1 MINIP
6 VNDPAALPSAKKT
19 DAKRR
24 DKLVK
29 RILSDFGR
37 GMPSVSIGGKGGH
50 AITADEARAI
60 GQLFVDKAY
69 FANLV
74 YDVYGR
80 FDRLVVS
87 RLLSGG
93 GMDAGPCVSEG
104 DDRPEA
110 EPHEVPCAARVEPDI
125 FNFNGELVAAASDP
139 GKPYALYRRAYPH
152 KPKWIVADSTHRV
165 ICMCLWRSHAQA
177 TVDEL
182 NALAAGR

>member
-24 DKLVK
+24 DK
-29 RILSDFGR
+29 
-37 GMPSVSIGGKGGH
+37 
-50 AITADEARAI
+50 
-60 GQLFVDKAY
+60 
-69 FANLV
+69 
-74 YDVYGR
+74 
-80 FDRLVVS
+80 LVVS

-110 EPHEVPCAARVEPDI
+110 EPHEVPCDARVEPDI
-125 FNFNGELVAAASDP
+125 FNFNGESVVAASDP
-139 GKPYALYRRAYPH
+139 DKPYALYRRVYPH